1 MNHNPFSLIPGVL
14 TWGIVLWLALGAAP
28 QEKQSPRVVAE
39 HSPDSGRTWN
49 TISSAPYSGGVL
61 FIWRRDTTLATNVP
75 VPFMRVLWPVIQCQ
89 NPTRIG
95 E

>member
-1 MNHNPFSLIPGVL
+1 MCIAL
-14 TWGIVLWLALGAAP
+14 LAEQDPA
-28 QEKQSPRVVAE
+28 PRVYAQ
-39 HSPDSGRTWN
+39 HSPDSGRTWA
-49 TISSAPYSGGVL
+49 TIGSAPYSGGVL